1 MAEVTMPMEEL
12 DALRD
17 KIKNLEAD
25 KADLIS
31 KQKEVIVHHKYY
43 TGRIR
48 STGKESRGLRV
59 VDVCVQREVRDRNAG
74 IGIDWRPSRLERSY
88 EQMDMGEL
96 LDRGL
101 IEIDFYQDGER
112 TTKDFSGVPEVLKEA
127 KDYVRKDMGDQLD
140 EAMDRARKAEVEVK
154 KVQDRWQLKIEKLNS
169 DNADSLTSI
178 RNNNDKKVKKLTDSH
193 EKSIKALNDEIKDLG
208 DTIEELKTG
217 KKKETLEKK
226 IKELQAKIADFE
238 SRGFW
243 RRVIN

>member
-48 STGKESRGLRV
+48 STGRESRGLRV
-59 VDVCVQREVRDRNAG
+59 VDVCAQREVRNTG
-74 IGIDWRPSRLERSY
+74 IGMPPRLERSY

-140 EAMDRARKAEVEVK
+140 EALDRARKAEVEVK

-169 DNADSLTSI
+169 DNIDSLMSI